1 MSDKLIVTFSP
12 AKVDVDITTPA
23 VEVKTGLPV
32 VKEYIDYPAYEG
44 PDNEIVRPVNE
55 VDA

>member
-23 VEVKTGLPV
+23 VEVITGLPV